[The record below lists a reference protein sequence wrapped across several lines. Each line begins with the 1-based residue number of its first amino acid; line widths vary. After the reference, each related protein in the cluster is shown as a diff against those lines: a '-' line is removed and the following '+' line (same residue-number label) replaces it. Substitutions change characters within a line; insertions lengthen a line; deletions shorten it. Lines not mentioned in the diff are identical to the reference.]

1 MTHAHIAAHPY
12 ASATTCPVDASGAVH
27 VLGLPY
33 RPLAADLRA
42 TLARAGNATV
52 VVDADDVE
60 AVLVRD
66 PRDGVLVA
74 ARCLVPPGERLGQ
87 LLSACMP
94 GPWEDYGRPS
104 PGTGLDGN
112 GAGPAAAMGG
122 RA

>member
-42 TLARAGNATV
+42 ALARAGNATV
-52 VVDADDVE
+52 VLDADDVE

-66 PRDGVLVA
+66 PRDGALVA
-74 ARCLVPPGERLGQ
+74 ARCV
-87 LLSACMP
+87 MP
-94 GPWEDYGRPS
+94 
-104 PGTGLDGN
+104 
-112 GAGPAAAMGG
+112 PAARMGELLVHCATPPDLG
-122 RA
+122 PSVRFCTSPVPAC